1 MKIGY
6 LTFLTTM
13 LFVLFLCSFVVF
25 LQTDKY
31 IAFADEINSIEFS
44 NEDKQTGSIKNN
56 DADML
61 KQKGNNEQLNAS
73 KEDKSTTAK
82 GKIRWIARNGWSHSA
97 RRLKVELYDKNLIVD
112 TKLGTTYEVI
122 TLTFSDGTTVNVI
135 DEHAFY
141 DTTLNKYVFLRSDAS
156 QYIGHYFTK
165 QILDGN
171 NNMTQTTVQLVD
183 VTIEEQI
190 TTAYS
195 PVTYGHLCYYV
206 NGMLSM
212 PGNTESFINIFD
224 VDPTTMS
231 YDEDAMAQDIAT
243 YGLYTY
249 EEFNNIIPI
258 PQLVFDAFNGQYL
271 KVAIGKGI
279 TTLQEIQALLNRYS
293 EFFE

>member
-1 MKIGY
+1 
-6 LTFLTTM
+6 
-13 LFVLFLCSFVVF
+13 
-25 LQTDKY
+25 
-31 IAFADEINSIEFS
+31 
-44 NEDKQTGSIKNN
+44 
-56 DADML
+56 
-61 KQKGNNEQLNAS
+61 
-73 KEDKSTTAK
+73 
-82 GKIRWIARNGWSHSA
+82 
-97 RRLKVELYDKNLIVD
+97 
-112 TKLGTTYEVI
+112 
-122 TLTFSDGTTVNVI
+122 
-135 DEHAFY
+135 
-141 DTTLNKYVFLRSDAS
+141 
-156 QYIGHYFTK
+156 
-165 QILDGN
+165 
-171 NNMTQTTVQLVD
+171 MTQTTVQLVD

-212 PGNTESFINIFD
+212 PGNTESFINIFE